1 MYMCVCSYEFVHM
14 SDIALVGQKD
24 GNNRFL
30 GARVAN
36 GCELLDM
43 GAAN

>member
-1 MYMCVCSYEFVHM
+1 MYMCICSYGFVHM
-14 SDIALVGQKD
+14 STIALVGQKD
-24 GNNRFL
+24 GNRFL

-36 GCELLDM
+36 DCELLDM

>member
-1 MYMCVCSYEFVHM
+1 MYMCICSYEFVHM

-24 GNNRFL
+24 GNTFL

-43 GAAN
+43 A